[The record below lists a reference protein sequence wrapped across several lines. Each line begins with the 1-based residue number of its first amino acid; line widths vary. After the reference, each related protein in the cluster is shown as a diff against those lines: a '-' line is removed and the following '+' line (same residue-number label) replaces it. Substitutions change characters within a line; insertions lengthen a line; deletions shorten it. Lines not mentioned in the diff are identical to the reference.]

1 MRWNEESDGGGKKR
15 GMERREI
22 EEMWINK
29 RDWRRTRMCQ
39 DVDCC
44 AVQCS
49 AVQDKTAVH
58 YSKH

>member
-29 RDWRRTRMCQ
+29 HDWRRTRMCQ
-39 DVDCC
+39 DVDSK
-44 AVQCS
+44 AVQE
-49 AVQDKTAVH
+49 KTAVH